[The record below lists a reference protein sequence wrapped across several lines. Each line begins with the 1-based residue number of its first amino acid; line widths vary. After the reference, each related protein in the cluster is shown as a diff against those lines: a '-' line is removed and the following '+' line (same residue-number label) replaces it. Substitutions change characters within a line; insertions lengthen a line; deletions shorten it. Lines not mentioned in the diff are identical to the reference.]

1 MLHCVLMAALAATP
15 AQPEAGTADLRLV
28 RSVSGTRGRAIG
40 NRYEVEDPRTVFSPE
55 DRQLVVYF
63 EWDGAPGRYQFEG
76 RWKDPSGN
84 VVLTSPADYQAG
96 GRRIGVYWTLGLP
109 ANAAPGLWALEAH
122 TGGRIV
128 GTHTFEIRGGL
139 AEPSALAPA
148 VLFEKGRHSV
158 ALLEQVGA
166 SGELKGRGLVTP
178 LDADRVIGPFA
189 VVDGASILRVVLPD
203 GRTREAQEVGTW
215 NRKEGWAVL
224 RLPGHGLTVLPP
236 ATAPAAVGSRV
247 FVIGAE
253 EDGGRTIQEESVNG
267 EIALRVG
274 RRAPRLGNPAHAGSA
289 VLTGRGE
296 LLGVVV
302 SGHVNLGSVPLW
314 SLDRAAA
321 HLETGTTILSQ
332 GLLPAAA
339 GETVA
344 TLEQLAGAGAFMKSL
359 SPERRHITSG
369 VFAGSVQRGGA
380 VPMPTDQ
387 RDTYSRR
394 EKSVSVFIQW
404 APQDKRDAMGTFEV
418 YDPDNRRV
426 AHSEPIKLKLRRQ
439 ELFFSTWA
447 FAVAGLAPEVYRVDL
462 ALDGA
467 PVWRGWVRITD

>member
-1 MLHCVLMAALAATP
+1 VLAHVLLAALAVSPAPPETGAT
-15 AQPEAGTADLRLV
+15 AELRLV
-28 RSVSGTRGRAIG
+28 RSVSGTRGGVAG
-40 NRYEVEDPRTVFSPE
+40 SRYEVEDPRTVFTAE
-55 DRQLVVYF
+55 ERQIVVSF
-63 EWDGAPGRYQFEG
+63 EWEGAPGRYQFEG

-84 VVLTSPADYQAG
+84 VVLTSPADYQAP

-109 ANAAPGLWALEAH
+109 VNPTPGLWALEAH
-122 TGGRIV
+122 TGGRLV
-128 GTHTFEIRGGL
+128 GTHTFEVRGGL
-139 AEPSALAPA
+139 AEPAALAPA
-148 VLFEKGRHSV
+148 VLYEKGRYSV
-158 ALLEQVGA
+158 ALLEQIGA
-166 SGELKGRGLVTP
+166 SGEPRARGLVTA
-178 LDADRVIGPFA
+178 LDADRVLGPFP
-189 VVDGASILRVVLPD
+189 VVDGASVLRVVLAD
-203 GRTREAQEVGTW
+203 GRTREVQEVGTW

-253 EDGGRTIQEESVNG
+253 GDGARTIQEESVNG
-267 EIALRVG
+267 EIGLRAG
-274 RRAPRLGNPAHAGSA
+274 RRAPRLGSAAHAGSA

-302 SGHVNLGSVPLW
+302 SGQVNLGSVPLW
-314 SLDRAAA
+314 SLDQAVPPER
-321 HLETGTTILSQ
+321 GTTILAQ
-332 GLLPAAA
+332 GLLPVAG

-344 TLEQLAGAGAFMKSL
+344 TLAQLADAGAFMKPL
-359 SPERRHITSG
+359 SPERRHVTSG
-369 VFAGSVQRGGA
+369 VFAGNVQRGGV

-418 YDPDNRRV
+418 YDADNRRV

-439 ELFFSTWA
+439 ELFFSTWS

-467 PVWRGWVRITD
+467 PVWRGWVRVTD

>member
-1 MLHCVLMAALAATP
+1 MLLPVLVAALAATP
-15 AQPEAGTADLRLV
+15 AQPETEPADLRLV
-28 RSVSGTRGRAIG
+28 RSVSGTRGKAIG

-84 VVLTSPADYQAG
+84 VVLTSPADSQAR

-109 ANAAPGLWALEAH
+109 ANAVPGLWALEAH
-122 TGGRIV
+122 AGGRVV
-128 GTHTFEIRGGL
+128 GTHAFEIRGGL
-139 AEPSALAPA
+139 AEPAALAPA
-148 VLFEKGRHSV
+148 VLFEKGRHGV

-166 SGELKGRGLVTP
+166 SGERKARGLVTA
-178 LDADRVIGPFA
+178 LDADRLIGPFA

-203 GRTREAQEVGTW
+203 GRTREVQEVGAW

-247 FVIGAE
+247 FVIGAQ
-253 EDGGRTIQEESVNG
+253 EDGGRTIQEELVNG
-267 EIALRVG
+267 EIALRAG

-302 SGHVNLGSVPLW
+302 SGQVKLGSVPLW
-314 SLDRAAA
+314 TLDQAIPP
-321 HLETGTTILSQ
+321 ENGTTIFPQ

-339 GETVA
+339 GESVA
-344 TLEQLAGAGAFMKSL
+344 TLEQLAGAGAFMKPL
-359 SPERRHITSG
+359 SPDRRHITSG
-369 VFAGSVQRGGA
+369 VFAGSVQRGGV

-404 APQDKRDAMGTFEV
+404 TPQDKRDAMGTFEV
-418 YDPDNRRV
+418 YDPDNRRIV
-426 AHSEPIKLKLRRQ
+426 HSEPIKLKLRRQ

-447 FAVAGLAPEVYRVDL
+447 FALSGLAPEVYRVDL